1 VIGKRLLGF
10 MRFLREVG
18 FKASHSHMINAM
30 EAIQEVGLKRP
41 DAKNALKVTL
51 CSNEWEWSSF
61 DRLFESYFGHVQAKK
76 DLKELPQVHSF
87 NGPEE
92 SYEAAEEKSSHSH
105 LKEEHAPE
113 EKEKTISAFS
123 ILAGLGYSPVSFL
136 VKKEIQAYSPEDVQM
151 AQLAIRHIMEP
162 FKIQR
167 ARRHKK
173 GNGRIWDMRS
183 TLRDA
188 MRHYG
193 WPMRLYSLEKKKR
206 LKRMLII
213 ADVSGSMQR
222 YNAMVLPFLLS
233 LKGVG
238 PKAEVFVFSTKVQ
251 RITEIIR
258 HLPLD
263 KALNK
268 IIADVQDWSGGTR
281 IGESLQHINRN
292 YDKKLL
298 NKRAVV
304 LIISDGWDLGAKAL
318 LLREMKSL
326 RSRVNK
332 ILWLNPIAGDPS
344 LQIMSQ
350 AVKLCMDYIDY
361 HIPAASLMDLSKVGL
376 LLKRLMS
383 Y

>member
-1 VIGKRLLGF
+1 MIGRRLLGF

-18 FKASHSHMINAM
+18 FKASQSHMINAM
-30 EAIQEVGLKRP
+30 EAIQEVGLKRL
-41 DAKNALKVTL
+41 DVKNALRVTL
-51 CSNEWEWSSF
+51 CCNEWEWTSF
-61 DRLFESYFGHVQAKK
+61 DGLFERYFAHVPAR
-76 DLKELPQVHSF
+76 KELKDFPKAFGTNDSDESQETVQEKDSLSLQ
-87 NGPEE
+87 EE
-92 SYEAAEEKSSHSH
+92 EGEQEEETKS
-105 LKEEHAPE
+105 
-113 EKEKTISAFS
+113 IWAFS
-123 ILAGLGYSPVSFL
+123 IAAGLGYSPVSFL
-136 VKKEIQAYSPEDVQM
+136 VKKEIQAYSPEDVHM
-151 AQLAIRHIMEP
+151 AQLAMRHIMEP
-162 FKIQR
+162 FRIQR
-167 ARRHKK
+167 SRRHKK

-222 YNAMVLPFLLS
+222 YNAMVIPFLLS

-263 KALNK
+263 KALKK
-268 IIADVQDWSGGTR
+268 IVADVQDWSGGTR
-281 IGESLQHINRN
+281 IGESLLYINKN

-298 NKRAVV
+298 NKRAIV
-304 LIISDGWDLGAKAL
+304 LIISDGWDLGAKSM
-318 LLREMKSL
+318 LLREMKFL

-350 AVKLCMDYIDY
+350 AVKLCMGYIDY
-361 HIPAASLMDLSKVGL
+361 HIPAASLMDLSKVGFI
-376 LLKRLMS
+376 LKRLMS